1 VTSPGPAAG
10 EIPDAVAVVAQ
21 AGGEN
26 FPVAARV
33 LPARLRRHLL
43 AIYGFA
49 RLADDIGDEAPGDRL
64 ASLDWLEREL
74 EAAAAGAA
82 THPILR
88 ALTPTLRELNL
99 PLDPFRRLIEANRQD
114 QRVQRYASWEELA
127 AYCELSANPVG
138 HLVLAVFDAATA
150 ERVTFSDRVCTALQL
165 VEHCQDVGEDAR
177 RGRVYLPAEDLERF
191 GCREADL
198 LGATASPALR
208 QVLRFELARAAGL
221 LGAGRELTSG
231 LRGWARLTIAGY
243 VAGGQATVDAIA
255 AADHD
260 VLASTPRP
268 SRTRTLA
275 RAVPLLVS
283 GRLR

>member
-138 HLVLAVFDAATA
+138 HLVLAVFDAATP
-150 ERVTFSDRVCTALQL
+150 ERVMFSDRVCTGLQL
-165 VEHCQDVGEDAR
+165 VEHCQDVGEDAG
-177 RGRVYLPAEDLERF
+177 RGRVYLPADDLERF
-191 GCREADL
+191 GCQEAEL
-198 LGATASPALR
+198 LGASASPALR
-208 QVLRFELARAAGL
+208 QVLRFELARATEL

-231 LRGWARLTIAGY
+231 LHGWARLTIAGY
-243 VAGGQATVDAIA
+243 VAGGQAAVDAIGA
-255 AADHD
+255 AGHE

-268 SRTRTLA
+268 GRARTLA

-283 GRLR
+283 RRPR

>member
-1 VTSPGPAAG
+1 MAG
-10 EIPDAVAVVAQ
+10 EIPEAVAVIAK
-21 AGGEN
+21 ADAEN

-49 RLADDIGDEAPGDRL
+49 RLADDIGDESPGDRL
-64 ASLDWLEREL
+64 ASLDWLEAEL
-74 EAAAAGAA
+74 DAAAAGAA
-82 THPILR
+82 THPILQN
-88 ALTPTLRELNL
+88 LTPTLRGLGL

-114 QRVQRYASWEELA
+114 QRVRRYASWDQLA

-138 HLVLAVFDAATA
+138 HLVLAVFDAATP

-165 VEHCQDVGEDAR
+165 IEHCQDVGEDAR

-191 GCREADL
+191 GCQETEL
-198 LGATASPALR
+198 LGATAGPALR
-208 QVLRFELARAAGL
+208 QVLRFELVRATGL

-268 SRTRTLA
+268 RRARTLA